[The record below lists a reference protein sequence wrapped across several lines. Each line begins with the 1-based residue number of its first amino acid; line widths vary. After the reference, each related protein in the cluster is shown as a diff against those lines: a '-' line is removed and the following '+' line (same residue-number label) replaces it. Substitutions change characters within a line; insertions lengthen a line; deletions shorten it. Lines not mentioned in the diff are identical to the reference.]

1 MSQGLTNW
9 FPKSRLEALTDGI
22 YAVAL
27 TLLVLDL
34 KLPAGSLDPTQ
45 FLQSLTDQV
54 SNALTWLLSF
64 WVIVIFWQSRVELIR
79 CVDHV
84 GQPYVRLELVHLAL
98 ISLLPFSTSLIG
110 EHSEQPLSFLI
121 YTSNLWLISLLALVQ
136 VFHIQ
141 KNKNLL
147 TSKTVPAASA
157 AESAADSE
165 TDRAAASVT
174 EIESQVRAAKLIFIG
189 VSGALVLVF
198 FVPGWN
204 LLAILVPKLL
214 LRR

>member
-34 KLPAGSLDPTQ
+34 KLPAGSLDPAQFTQ
-45 FLQSLTDQV
+45 LLADQV
-54 SNALTWLLSF
+54 PNALTWLLSF

-79 CVDHV
+79 CIDRV
-84 GQPYVRLELVHLAL
+84 GQTYVQLELVHLAL

-121 YTSNLWLISLLALVQ
+121 YTGNLWLISLLGLAQ
-136 VFHIQ
+136 VIHIQ
-141 KNKNLL
+141 KNKDLIA
-147 TSKTVPAASA
+147 SGISVAESGAQSA
-157 AESAADSE
+157 AQSP
-165 TDRAAASVT
+165 T
-174 EIESQVRAAKLIFIG
+174 EIASQVWGAKLMFIG
-189 VSGALVLVF
+189 VSGAMLLVF
-198 FVPGWN
+198 VAPGWN

-214 LRR
+214 RRR

>member
-34 KLPAGSLDPTQ
+34 KLPAGSLDPAQFTQ
-45 FLQSLTDQV
+45 LLADQV
-54 SNALTWLLSF
+54 PNALTWLLSF

-79 CVDHV
+79 CTDRV
-84 GQPYVRLELVHLAL
+84 GQTYVQLELVHLAL

-110 EHSEQPLSFLI
+110 EHSDQPLSFLI
-121 YTSNLWLISLLALVQ
+121 YTGNLWLISLLGLAQ
-136 VFHIQ
+136 VIHIQ
-141 KNKNLL
+141 KTKDLIASGTN
-147 TSKTVPAASA
+147 VAQGGAQSA
-157 AESAADSE
+157 AQSP
-165 TDRAAASVT
+165 T
-174 EIESQVRAAKLIFIG
+174 EIASQVRGAKLMFIG
-189 VSGALVLVF
+189 VSGAMLLVF
-198 FVPGWN
+198 VAPGWN

-214 LRR
+214 RRR

>member
-34 KLPAGSLDPTQ
+34 KLPAGSLHPAQFTQ
-45 FLQSLTDQV
+45 LLADQV
-54 SNALTWLLSF
+54 PNALTWLLSF

-79 CVDHV
+79 CIDRV
-84 GQPYVRLELVHLAL
+84 GQTYVQLELVHLAL

-121 YTSNLWLISLLALVQ
+121 YTGNLWLISLLGLAQ
-136 VFHIQ
+136 VIHIQ
-141 KNKNLL
+141 KNKDLIA
-147 TSKTVPAASA
+147 SGISVAESGAQSA
-157 AESAADSE
+157 AQSP
-165 TDRAAASVT
+165 T
-174 EIESQVRAAKLIFIG
+174 EIASQVWGAKLMFIG
-189 VSGALVLVF
+189 VSGAMLLVF
-198 FVPGWN
+198 VAPGWN

-214 LRR
+214 RRR

>member
-1 MSQGLTNW
+1 MSQGLTRW
-9 FPKSRLEALTDGI
+9 FPKSRLEALSDGI

-34 KLPAGSLDPTQ
+34 KLPAGSLDPPQFTQ
-45 FLQSLTDQV
+45 LLVDQA

-79 CVDHV
+79 CVDRI
-84 GQPYVRLELVHLAL
+84 GQTYVQLELVHLAL

-121 YTSNLWLISLLALVQ
+121 YTSNLWLISLLGLVQ

-141 KNKNLL
+141 KNKNLI
-147 TSKTVPAASA
+147 TGESGV
-157 AESAADSE
+157 AESATESE
-165 TDRAAASVT
+165 TLKPSVSAT
-174 EIESQVRAAKLIFIG
+174 EIASQVRGAKLMFIG
-189 VSGALVLVF
+189 VSVALLLVF
-198 FVPGWN
+198 VAPGWN
-204 LLAILVPKLL
+204 LLAILLPKLL